1 MLFFGV
7 IRSHNSRHLFFYNIG
22 IELGQKLYF
31 KIYLAPSEL
40 VVRINKSTSIVA
52 KRYVTHYTSR
62 ILGTDHLT
70 WRGVWFFVT
79 FRKKISG
86 NTRVR
91 IFLFFPEFNIRLYDK
106 NFESDYFFFLHQNQN
121 IFFQQHWESE

>member
-22 IELGQKLYF
+22 IELRQKLYF
-31 KIYLAPSEL
+31 QIYLAPSEL
-40 VVRINKSTSIVA
+40 VVRINKSTSVVT

-70 WRGVWFFVT
+70 
-79 FRKKISG
+79 
-86 NTRVR
+86 
-91 IFLFFPEFNIRLYDK
+91 
-106 NFESDYFFFLHQNQN
+106 
-121 IFFQQHWESE
+121 